1 MNKPKVA
8 VEAYIQFL
16 VASPAA
22 VSGTEAAR
30 VHAGPVV
37 AHEAYT
43 RLLHR
48 LEPDA
53 AMLWRE
59 AQGLAEP
66 TSGVLV
72 LDDTTLD
79 KPRAKQM
86 GLVTRHWSGK
96 HHAVVQGINRLT
108 LLWSDGRA
116 LVPVDY
122 RLYDKATD
130 HLTKNDHFQHLLQT
144 ARQRGF
150 APRCVLFDGWYASLA
165 NLKQVRSRG
174 WPWLTRL
181 TRNRL
186 VNPDGQ
192 SLRPLADCAIGPDGQ
207 TGWLKGYGSVRVF
220 RLAAPD
226 GGAEGAEYWASSQAQ
241 FSEADRAPLAALSWG
256 IEQYHRGRKQCCG
269 VEKAQVR
276 AARAQ
281 RNHIGNHI
289 GCALRAFL
297 RLETQRL
304 QTGRSWYEAKKQLLR
319 DAIRTYLANPLYILH
334 TATA

>member
-1 MNKPKVA
+1 MNKPKVVA
-8 VEAYIQFL
+8 EEYIQFL
-16 VASPAA
+16 VASPVA

-30 VHAGPVV
+30 VHAGPPV
-37 AHEAYT
+37 AHDAYT

-53 AMLWRE
+53 ASLWQE
-59 AQGLAEP
+59 ARSLVTL

-79 KPRAKQM
+79 KPYARRM

-96 HHAVVQGINRLT
+96 HHAVVQGINLLT
-108 LLWSDGRA
+108 LLWSDGQA

-130 HLTKNDHFQHLLQT
+130 ELSKNDHFQALLRA

-150 APRCVLFDGWYASLA
+150 APRCVLFDSWYASLA
-165 NLKQVRSRG
+165 NLKQVRACG

-181 TRNRL
+181 KRNRR

-192 SLRPLADCAIGPDGQ
+192 GLRPLQECALTEGGQ
-207 TGWLKGYGSVRVF
+207 RVCRF
-220 RLAAPD
+220 AAPD
-226 GGAEGAEYWASSQAQ
+226 GGTEGAEYWASSDPDLTEAQ
-241 FSEADRAPLAALSWG
+241 RAPLAALAWG
-256 IEQYHRGRKQCCG
+256 IEQYHRGLKQCCG

-281 RNHIGNHI
+281 RNHIG
-289 GCALRAFL
+289 CALRAFL
-297 RLETQRL
+297 RLEAQRL
-304 QTGRSWYEAKKQLLR
+304 QTGRSWYQAKKQLLR
-319 DAIRTYLANPLYILH
+319 DAIRTYLANPIYLLH
-334 TATA
+334 PATA

>member
-8 VEAYIQFL
+8 AEDYIQFL

-30 VHAGPVV
+30 VHAGPLV
-37 AHEAYT
+37 AHDAYT

-53 AMLWRE
+53 ATLWQE
-59 AQGLAEP
+59 AQGLVTA
-66 TSGVLV
+66 TGGVLV

-79 KPRAKQM
+79 KPYAQHM

-96 HHAVVQGINRLT
+96 HHAVVSGINLLT
-108 LLWSDGRA
+108 LLWSDGSA

-122 RLYDKATD
+122 RLYDKVTD
-130 HLTKNDHFQHLLQT
+130 QLTKNDHFQHLLQT
-144 ARQRGF
+144 AQQRGF
-150 APRCVLFDGWYASLA
+150 APRCVLFDSWYASLA
-165 NLKQVRSRG
+165 NLKQVRACG

-181 TRNRL
+181 KRNRL
-186 VNPDGQ
+186 VNPGGQ
-192 SLRPLADCAIGPDGQ
+192 ALTPLADCPIGPDGQ
-207 TGWLKGYGSVRVF
+207 TVWLKGYGPIRVF

-226 GGAEGAEYWASSQAQ
+226 GGADGAEYWASSEANLR
-241 FSEADRAPLAALSWG
+241 EADRAPLAALSWG
-256 IEQYHRGRKQCCG
+256 IEQYHRGLKQCCG

-281 RNHIGNHI
+281 RNHI

-304 QTGRSWYEAKKQLLR
+304 QTGRSWYEAKRQLLR
-319 DAIRTYLANPLYILH
+319 DAIRIYLANPVYLLH
-334 TATA
+334 AATA

>member
-8 VEAYIQFL
+8 AEEYIQFL

-30 VHAGPVV
+30 VHAGPLV
-37 AHEAYT
+37 AHDAYT

-53 AMLWRE
+53 ATLWQE
-59 AQGLAEP
+59 AQGLVTP

-79 KPRAKQM
+79 KPYAQQM

-96 HHAVVQGINRLT
+96 HHAVVQGINLLT

-130 HLTKNDHFQHLLQT
+130 ELTKNDHFQHLLQ
-144 ARQRGF
+144 AAQQRGF
-150 APRCVLFDGWYASLA
+150 APRCVLFDSWYASLA
-165 NLKQVRSRG
+165 NLKQVRACG

-181 TRNRL
+181 KRNRL

-192 SLRPLADCAIGPDGQ
+192 ALRPLADCAIGASGQ
-207 TGWLKGYGSVRVF
+207 TVWLKGYGPIRVF

-226 GGAEGAEYWASSQAQ
+226 GGADGAEYWASSQAQ
-241 FSEADRAPLAALSWG
+241 LGEAERAPLAALSWG
-256 IEQYHRGRKQCCG
+256 IEQYHRGLKQCCG

-281 RNHIGNHI
+281 RNHI

-319 DAIRTYLANPLYILH
+319 EAIRTYLANPTYVLH
-334 TATA
+334 PPTA

>member
-1 MNKPKVA
+1 MNSPKVHA
-8 VEAYIQFL
+8 EEYIQFL
-16 VASPAA
+16 VASPVA

-30 VHAGPVV
+30 VHAGPLV
-37 AHEAYT
+37 AHDAYT

-53 AMLWRE
+53 ATLWQE
-59 AQGLAEP
+59 AQGLVKH

-79 KPRAKQM
+79 KPYARHM

-96 HHAVVQGINRLT
+96 HHAVVQGINLLT

-122 RLYDKATD
+122 RLYDKASD
-130 HLTKNDHFQHLLQT
+130 ELSKNDHFQALLRT
-144 ARQRGF
+144 AQQRGF
-150 APRCVLFDGWYASLA
+150 APRCVLFDSWYASLA
-165 NLKQVRSRG
+165 NLKQVRACG

-181 TRNRL
+181 KRNRR

-192 SLRPLADCAIGPDGQ
+192 GLRPLQDCTLADGGQ
-207 TGWLKGYGSVRVF
+207 RVWLQGYGFVRVF
-220 RLAAPD
+220 RFAAPD
-226 GGAEGAEYWASSQAQ
+226 GGTEGAEYWASSDPELREGQ
-241 FSEADRAPLAALSWG
+241 RAPLAALAWG
-256 IEQYHRGRKQCCG
+256 IEQYHRGLKQCCG

-276 AARAQ
+276 AAKAQ
-281 RNHIGNHI
+281 RNHI

-304 QTGRSWYEAKKQLLR
+304 RTGRSWYEAKKHLLR
-319 DAIRTYLANPLYILH
+319 DAIRTYLANPAYLLH
-334 TATA
+334 LATA

>member
-8 VEAYIQFL
+8 AEAYIQFL

-30 VHAGPVV
+30 VHAGPLV
-37 AHEAYT
+37 AHDAYT

-53 AMLWRE
+53 AALWQE
-59 AQGLAEP
+59 AQGLVTP
-66 TSGVLV
+66 TAGVLV

-79 KPRAKQM
+79 KPYAQHM

-96 HHAVVQGINRLT
+96 HHAVVSGINLLT
-108 LLWSDGRA
+108 LLWSDGQA

-130 HLTKNDHFQHLLQT
+130 ELSKNDHFQHLLRAAQ
-144 ARQRGF
+144 QRGF
-150 APRCVLFDGWYASLA
+150 APRCVLFDSWYASLA
-165 NLKQVRSRG
+165 NLKQVRACG

-181 TRNRL
+181 KANRR

-192 SLRPLADCAIGPDGQ
+192 GLRPLQDCALAAGGQ
-207 TGWLKGYGSVRVF
+207 RVWLQGYGFVRVF

-226 GGAEGAEYWASSQAQ
+226 GGTEGAAYWASSDPAL
-241 FSEADRAPLAALSWG
+241 SETERAPLAALAWG
-256 IEQYHRGRKQCCG
+256 IEQYHRGLKQCCG

-281 RNHIGNHI
+281 RNHIG
-289 GCALRAFL
+289 CALRAFL
-297 RLETQRL
+297 RLEAHRL

-319 DAIRTYLANPLYILH
+319 DAIRTYLANPAYILH
-334 TATA
+334 PATA

>member
-8 VEAYIQFL
+8 AEEYIQFL

-37 AHEAYT
+37 AHDAYT

-53 AMLWRE
+53 ATLWRE
-59 AQGLAEP
+59 AQGLVEP
-66 TSGVLV
+66 SRGVLV

-79 KPRAKQM
+79 KPYARQM

-96 HHAVVQGINRLT
+96 HHAVVQGINLLT
-108 LLWSDGRA
+108 LLWSDGQA

-130 HLTKNDHFQHLLQT
+130 ELTKNDHFQHLLQ
-144 ARQRGF
+144 AAQQRSF

-165 NLKQVRSRG
+165 NLKQVRACG
-174 WPWLTRL
+174 WSWLTRL
-181 TRNRL
+181 KRNRL

-192 SLRPLADCAIGPDGQ
+192 ALRPLADCAIGADGQ
-207 TGWLKGYGSVRVF
+207 TVWLKGYGSIRVF

-226 GGAEGAEYWASSQAQ
+226 GGADGTEYWASSQAHLP
-241 FSEADRAPLAALSWG
+241 EAGRAPLAALSWG
-256 IEQYHRGRKQCCG
+256 IEQYHRGLKQCCG

-281 RNHIGNHI
+281 RNHIG
-289 GCALRAFL
+289 CALRAFL

-304 QTGRSWYEAKKQLLR
+304 HTGRSWYEAKKQLLR
-319 DAIRTYLANPLYILH
+319 DAIRTYLANPIYILH
-334 TATA
+334 PATA

>member
-8 VEAYIQFL
+8 AEEYIQFL

-30 VHAGPVV
+30 VHAGPLV
-37 AHEAYT
+37 AHDAYT

-48 LEPDA
+48 LEPDTA
-53 AMLWRE
+53 TLWQE
-59 AQGLAEP
+59 AQGLVTP
-66 TSGVLV
+66 RSGVLV

-79 KPRAKQM
+79 KPYAHHM

-96 HHAVVQGINRLT
+96 HHAVVQGINLLT

-122 RLYDKATD
+122 RLYDKTTD
-130 HLTKNDHFQHLLQT
+130 ALTKNDHFQHLLQT
-144 ARQRGF
+144 AQQRGF
-150 APRCVLFDGWYASLA
+150 APHCVLFDSWYASLA
-165 NLKQVRSRG
+165 NLKQVRACG

-181 TRNRL
+181 KRNRL
-186 VNPDGQ
+186 VNPDGHA
-192 SLRPLADCAIGPDGQ
+192 LKPLGDCAIGSDGQ
-207 TGWLKGYGSVRVF
+207 TVWLKGYGPIRVF

-241 FSEADRAPLAALSWG
+241 LSEAERAPLAALSWG
-256 IEQYHRGRKQCCG
+256 IEQYHRGLKQCCG

-281 RNHIGNHI
+281 RNHIA
-289 GCALRAFL
+289 CALRAFL

-304 QTGRSWYEAKKQLLR
+304 RTGRSWYEAKKQLLR
-319 DAIRTYLANPLYILH
+319 DAVRAYLANPVYILH
-334 TATA
+334 LATA

>member
-1 MNKPKVA
+1 MNSPKVNA
-8 VEAYIQFL
+8 EEYIQFL
-16 VASPAA
+16 VASPVA

-30 VHAGPVV
+30 VHAGPLV
-37 AHEAYT
+37 AHDAYT

-53 AMLWRE
+53 ATLWQE
-59 AQGLAEP
+59 AQGLVAP
-66 TSGVLV
+66 TRGVLV

-79 KPRAKQM
+79 KPYARHV

-96 HHAVVQGINRLT
+96 HHAVVQGINLLT
-108 LLWSDGRA
+108 LLWSDGQA

-130 HLTKNDHFQHLLQT
+130 ELTKNDHFQHLLRT
-144 ARQRGF
+144 AQQRGF

-165 NLKQVRSRG
+165 NLKQVRACG

-181 TRNRL
+181 KRNRR

-192 SLRPLADCAIGPDGQ
+192 GLRPLQDCALAEGGQ
-207 TGWLKGYGSVRVF
+207 RVWLQGYGFVRVF
-220 RLAAPD
+220 RFAAPD
-226 GGAEGAEYWASSQAQ
+226 GGTEGAEYWASSDPDLAEAQ
-241 FSEADRAPLAALSWG
+241 RAPLAALAWG
-256 IEQYHRGRKQCCG
+256 IEQYHRGLKQCCG

-276 AARAQ
+276 AAKAQ
-281 RNHIGNHI
+281 RNHI

-297 RLETQRL
+297 RLETQRMR
-304 QTGRSWYEAKKQLLR
+304 TGRSWYEAKKQLLR
-319 DAIRTYLANPLYILH
+319 EAIRTYLANPTYILH
-334 TATA
+334 PATA

>member
-8 VEAYIQFL
+8 AEEYIQFL
-16 VASPAA
+16 VASPSA

-37 AHEAYT
+37 AHDAYT
-43 RLLHR
+43 RLVHR

-53 AMLWRE
+53 TMLWQE
-59 AQGLAEP
+59 AQGLVAAA
-66 TSGVLV
+66 SGVLV

-79 KPRAKQM
+79 KPYARHM

-96 HHAVVQGINRLT
+96 HHAVVQGINLLT

-130 HLTKNDHFQHLLQT
+130 ELTKNDHFHHLLQT

-165 NLKQVRSRG
+165 NLKQVRALG

-181 TRNRL
+181 KRNRL

-192 SLRPLADCAIGPDGQ
+192 SLKPLADALSAPRGKRSGLKATARFASSGWPPQ
-207 TGWLKGYGSVRVF
+207 TAARTVPSTG
-220 RLAAPD
+220 LAASQPCARPTAPRWQPCL
-226 GGAEGAEYWASSQAQ
+226 GASS
-241 FSEADRAPLAALSWG
+241 S
-256 IEQYHRGRKQCCG
+256 
-269 VEKAQVR
+269 
-276 AARAQ
+276 
-281 RNHIGNHI
+281 
-289 GCALRAFL
+289 
-297 RLETQRL
+297 T
-304 QTGRSWYEAKKQLLR
+304 TGA
-319 DAIRTYLANPLYILH
+319 
-334 TATA
+334 

>member
-8 VEAYIQFL
+8 AEEYIQFL

-30 VHAGPVV
+30 VHAGPLV
-37 AHEAYT
+37 AHDAYT

-53 AMLWRE
+53 AALWQE
-59 AQGLAEP
+59 AQGLVTPA
-66 TSGVLV
+66 TGVLV

-79 KPRAKQM
+79 KPYAHHM

-96 HHAVVQGINRLT
+96 HHAVVQGINLLT
-108 LLWSDGRA
+108 LLWSDGQA

-130 HLTKNDHFQHLLQT
+130 ELTKNDHFQLLLHA
-144 ARQRGF
+144 ARQRGI
-150 APRCVLFDGWYASLA
+150 APRCVLFDSWYASLA
-165 NLKQVRSRG
+165 NLKQVRALG
-174 WPWLTRL
+174 WSWLTRL
-181 TRNRL
+181 KRNRR

-192 SLRPLADCAIGPDGQ
+192 GLRPLHDCALAAGGQ
-207 TGWLKGYGSVRVF
+207 RVWLQGYGFVRVF
-220 RLAAPD
+220 RFAAPD
-226 GGAEGAEYWASSQAQ
+226 GGTEDAEYWASSDPDLPEEQ
-241 FSEADRAPLAALSWG
+241 RAPLAALAWG
-256 IEQYHRGRKQCCG
+256 IEHYHRGLKQCCG

-281 RNHIGNHI
+281 RNHIG
-289 GCALRAFL
+289 CALRAFL
-297 RLETQRL
+297 RLEAQRL
-304 QTGRSWYEAKKQLLR
+304 RTGRSWYEAKKQLLR
-319 DAIRTYLANPLYILH
+319 EAIRTYLANPVYILQQ
-334 TATA
+334 ATA

>member
-1 MNKPKVA
+1 MNSPKVNA
-8 VEAYIQFL
+8 EEYIQFL
-16 VASPAA
+16 VASPSA

-30 VHAGPVV
+30 VHAGPLV
-37 AHEAYT
+37 AHDAYT

-53 AMLWRE
+53 ATLWPE
-59 AQGLAEP
+59 ARGLVAP

-79 KPRAKQM
+79 KPYARHM

-96 HHAVVQGINRLT
+96 HHAVVQGINLLT
-108 LLWSDGRA
+108 LLWSDGHQ
-116 LVPVDY
+116 LVPVAY

-130 HLTKNDHFQHLLQT
+130 QLTKNDHFAHVWQAAQ
-144 ARQRGF
+144 RRGF
-150 APRCVLFDGWYASLA
+150 APGCVLFDSWYASLA
-165 NLKQVRSRG
+165 NLKQVRALG

-181 TRNRL
+181 KRNRL

-192 SLRPLADCAIGPDGQ
+192 ALKPLGDCAIGPDGQ
-207 TGWLKGYGSVRVF
+207 RVWLKGYGPIRVF

-241 FSEADRAPLAALSWG
+241 LNEAERAPLAALSGG
-256 IEQYHRGRKQCCG
+256 IEQYHRGLKQCCG

-281 RNHIGNHI
+281 RNHIGL
-289 GCALRAFL
+289 ALRAFL

-304 QTGRSWYEAKKQLLR
+304 RTGRSWYEAKKQLLR
-319 DAIRTYLANPLYILH
+319 DAIRAYLANPTIILH
-334 TATA
+334 TPTA